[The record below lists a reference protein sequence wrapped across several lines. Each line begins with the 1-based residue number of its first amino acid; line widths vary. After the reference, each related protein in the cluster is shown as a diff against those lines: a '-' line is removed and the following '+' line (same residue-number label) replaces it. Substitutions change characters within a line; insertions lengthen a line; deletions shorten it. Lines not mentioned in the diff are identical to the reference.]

1 MNDALQAL
9 IADSPELA
17 SLPEVV
23 MRAVDMINDPRTSAS
38 DIGAVIRQDP
48 ALAMRLLGLVNSS
61 FYGFPSRIETIS
73 RAVTVIGTLELLDLI
88 LGASVI
94 KAFAGLPSTLV
105 NMHKFWSHSLYT
117 GLVTR
122 GLAVRHRAPNPE
134 RYFVAGLLHDVGSLV
149 LYLRRPEQAGQ
160 ALALARDEGAVLS
173 DAEQALFGFAHAE
186 LGAELMGNWKLPPAL
201 TEPVR
206 FHHQPSAAVN
216 YPLESALVHL
226 ADVIASSVMGCATD
240 SDHVPP
246 LDEAAWQLTG
256 LSVNVIEPV
265 LADADGEFADVRSA
279 LLPEASA
286 A

>member
-1 MNDALQAL
+1 MQEL

-38 DIGAVIRQDP
+38 DIGLVISEDP
-48 ALAMRLLGLVNSS
+48 ALGMRLLRLVNSP

-88 LGASVI
+88 LGASVV

-122 GLAVRHRAPNPE
+122 ALAVRHRAPNPE
-134 RYFVAGLLHDVGSLV
+134 RYFVAGLLHDIGALV
-149 LYLRRPEQAGQ
+149 LYMRHPEQARQ
-160 ALALARDEGAVLS
+160 ALVQARDEGVVLS
-173 DAEQALFGFAHAE
+173 DAERALFGFSHAE
-186 LGAELMGNWKLPPAL
+186 LGAELMQTWKLPPAL
-201 TEPVR
+201 IEPVR
-206 FHHQPSAAVN
+206 FHHQPSAADQFR
-216 YPLESALVHL
+216 LEAALVHL
-226 ADVIASSVMGCATD
+226 ADVIASTASSCATE
-240 SDHVPP
+240 SGHIPP
-246 LDEAAWQLTG
+246 LDNQAWTLTG
-256 LSVNVIEPV
+256 LSVDIIEPV
-265 LADADGEFADVRSA
+265 LADVDSEFMEVRSA